1 MSDQAE
7 TQTEVV
13 YRHRWATRIWHWL
26 NAFCLFFLLAS
37 GLQIFN
43 AHPALYLGAQSNF
56 SAPLLSMTAERT
68 GDGSLR
74 GLTEIGSMDFDTTGF
89 LGASREGSE
98 ALVARG
104 FPAWATIPSYRDL
117 ATGRVVHF
125 FFAWVLVASGLAYVC
140 ASLFNG
146 HFRRDLIPEW
156 GELRTAPRTIGDHLR
171 FRFGREAHYNI
182 LQKLTY
188 LIVILG
194 LIPAMVATGLA
205 MSPGMDAAMPWLL
218 DLFGGRQSARTLHFV
233 TMSLLVLFFVVHIAM
248 VLAAGPVNEM
258 RAIITGRYRVR
269 RPASKETA

>member
-1 MSDQAE
+1 MPEPAE
-7 TQTEVV
+7 PQTEIV
-13 YRHRWATRIWHWL
+13 YRHRWATRLWHWL

-43 AHPALYLGAQSNF
+43 AHPALYLGTQSNF
-56 SAPLLSMTAERT
+56 SNSLVSMTAMRT

-74 GLTEIGSMDFDTTGF
+74 GITEIGSMDFDTTGF
-89 LGASREGSE
+89 LGASRDSSG

-125 FFAWVLVASGLAYVC
+125 FFAWVLVAGGLAYVC
-140 ASLFNG
+140 VSLFNG
-146 HFRRDLIPEW
+146 HFRRDLIPRR
-156 GELRTAPRTIGDHLR
+156 GELRAMPRAIGDHLR

-182 LQKLTY
+182 LQKLSY

-194 LIPAMVATGLA
+194 LIPTMVATGLA
-205 MSPGMDAAMPWLL
+205 MSPGMDAALPWLL
-218 DLFGGRQSARTLHFV
+218 DLFGGRQSARTLHFM

-258 RAIITGRYRVR
+258 RAILTGRYRVR
-269 RPASKETA
+269 PEAKGKTS